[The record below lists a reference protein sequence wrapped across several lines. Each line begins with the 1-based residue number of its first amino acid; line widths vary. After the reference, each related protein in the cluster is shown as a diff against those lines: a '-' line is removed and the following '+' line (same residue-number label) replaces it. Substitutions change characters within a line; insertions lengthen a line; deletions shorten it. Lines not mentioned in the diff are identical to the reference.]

1 MIAIVDYGINNLDS
15 VKNAL
20 DKLGSTSVVTN
31 DATTI
36 QKSDA
41 LILPGVGTASEGMKN
56 LKKLGL
62 DKLLTSE
69 VHNGKPFLGICLGM
83 QLMMDNSAEGN
94 VDCLGLIK
102 GNVRKF
108 SNQLKVPQI
117 GWNQVRFTNSNLSMF
132 TGIPNN
138 SNFYFVHSYVCRPN
152 NADIIVGET
161 TYGQNYCSI
170 LKKKNIYG
178 VQFHPEKSGGVGF
191 QLLKNIINSF
201 YI

>member
-1 MIAIVDYGINNLDS
+1 MIAIIDYGINNLDS
-15 VKNAL
+15 VKNAM
-20 DKLGSTSVVTN
+20 DKLGAISVVTN
-31 DATTI
+31 NATTI
-36 QKSDA
+36 QSADA
-41 LILPGVGTASEGMKN
+41 LILPGVGAAGEGMKN

-69 VHNGKPFLGICLGM
+69 VRNGKPFLGICLGM
-83 QLMMDNSAEGN
+83 QLMMDNSEEGQ

-102 GNVRKF
+102 GNVKKF
-108 SNQLKVPQI
+108 SNQLKVPHI
-117 GWNQVRFTNSNLSMF
+117 GWNQVGFKDPNLEIF

-152 NADIIVGET
+152 NTDIIVGET

-201 YI
+201 FL